1 MPKKQRS
8 RALFAKADGSPMLFS
23 LVPCSE
29 RKEIRELIEYG
40 GGVLVPPE
48 KVPDAIRLVPSSV
61 TVTDSSD
68 DVFSA
73 NYIRA
78 CAKRGKLLRLI
89 EFKIPM
95 APAVVDASDSKTRRL
110 HSTRS
115 RREYT
120 PGEEIA
126 IAEFVA
132 KNPGVHVHG
141 NAVYKEMAS
150 AGVLPGK
157 HSWQSLKEHYLKNIF
172 PVKHLYESPHEVN
185 VLSGKQSSE
194 SAGDRGSSPLLAA
207 ASSVIV
213 EDSDS
218 EQEAREPQRPS
229 GSGLQDEGAP
239 AEVVAETESSSPL
252 QSSGTSPDRARI
264 DKESDNGREL
274 LLFASP
280 SAKSAEKSSESGLD
294 SPLAKKNDPDHST
307 STSDQGS
314 TAVALRKHSLPTP
327 SEVLCKK
334 QKELSISTA
343 SVCVRSRHS
352 LRKASTSRVDVPDT
366 PGQEPILNEE
376 RGLRSS
382 LEGKCKNSTPRK
394 QRIPRHMKS
403 GSQIS
408 GIGRSARTTVSESR
422 NTLQRTPV
430 KFHTLTPVKPNSA
443 ALQDCSSSHLGKQ
456 PLPASSG
463 SSILGDVVKCTP
475 CPSRH
480 VPLRISLRKRP
491 NTPPQELTNSHSN
504 SQSSPKSSG
513 DVAVMPK
520 VKRGTLSPGRFH
532 GGDSGAMEGLFERT
546 PFLSRQPVARSSPRK
561 RQSPEPQKDCGSHSS
576 TWRCCES
583 ADDTMPDP
591 EDLLPP
597 SHARRRLLP
606 CPSPANSHKKKVI
619 PLRSEHRPDSVSSTE
634 YKCTDHSHT
643 SNSSPRKQRKIREEG
658 HNNVSHQN
666 PSPSSSMPTHEMAS
680 SATAPSTRTSSGIY
694 TRSCSLLQQPSL
706 ELGLRAPTAKTTQ
719 GRKKGPRAPPP
730 PQCGE
735 DGHSSS
741 ASQAAGTGKN
751 HSAPLGPGA
760 EVEDLDSA
768 DEDLLMEALLQETA
782 LRNLGPMPGVAEVH
796 PVGAT
801 KEAHRDDV
809 SLQKPSL
816 ESGLRAPT
824 AKTARGSKK
833 APQAPSLPQYG
844 EDGHSS
850 SASQGAGR
858 GKNQSAPLGTGAE
871 VEDLDSADED
881 LLMEALLQEAAL
893 RNLGPMP
900 GVAEVHP
907 VGATKEAH
915 RDDVS
920 LQKPSLESG
929 LRAPTAKTAR
939 GSKKA
944 PQAPSLPQYGE
955 DGHSSSASQGA
966 GTGKNQSA
974 PLGTGAEVEDLDSAD
989 EDLLMEALLQEAAVR
1004 NLGPIPGVA
1013 ETHPVG
1019 ATKEAH
1025 RDNRSDAGSPAST
1038 LSVPSTVIISDSGHS
1053 PDEDSTPE
1061 FEQDEVSKV
1070 RRRLVRLLGMLREGK
1085 NTESHETCP
1094 AHCGCPRTTRYHRT
1108 VREVISLSAFLAYH
1122 GEPLPSES
1130 PGIEDPEIAL
1140 LIEILLRDREGR
1152 DKNEQDGSGSA

>member
-218 EQEAREPQRPS
+218 EQ
-229 GSGLQDEGAP
+229 EGAP

-850 SASQGAGR
+850 SASQGAG
-858 GKNQSAPLGTGAE
+858 
-871 VEDLDSADED
+871 
-881 LLMEALLQEAAL
+881 
-893 RNLGPMP
+893 
-900 GVAEVHP
+900 
-907 VGATKEAH
+907 
-915 RDDVS
+915 
-920 LQKPSLESG
+920 
-929 LRAPTAKTAR
+929 
-939 GSKKA
+939 
-944 PQAPSLPQYGE
+944 
-955 DGHSSSASQGA
+955 
-966 GTGKNQSA
+966 TGKNQSA

-1013 ETHPVG
+1013 EIHPVG

>member
-1 MPKKQRS
+1 MPKKRRS
-8 RALFAKADGSPMLFS
+8 RALFVKADGGPMLFS

-29 RKEIRELIEYG
+29 RKEIRELIEYR
-40 GGVLVPPE
+40 GGVLVQPE

-78 CAKRGKLLRLI
+78 CAKSDKLLRLI

-95 APAVVDASDSKTRRL
+95 APGVVDASDSKTRRL
-110 HSTRS
+110 RSTRS
-115 RREYT
+115 KREYT
-120 PGEEIA
+120 LGEEIA
-126 IAEFVA
+126 IAKFVA
-132 KNPGVHVHG
+132 KKPGVRVHG

-150 AGVLPGK
+150 AGVVPGK
-157 HSWQSLKEHYLKNIF
+157 HSWKSLKEHYLKKIF

-185 VLSGKQSSE
+185 VLSGKQCSE

-207 ASSVIV
+207 ASGVIV

-218 EQEAREPQRPS
+218 EQESREPQRPS

-264 DKESDNGREL
+264 HKESDNGREL

-280 SAKSAEKSSESGLD
+280 SAKRPEKTLSKSSSKSGLE
-294 SPLAKKNDPDHST
+294 SPSAKKNDPDHST

-334 QKELSISTA
+334 QKEPSISTA
-343 SVCVRSRHS
+343 SVRVRSRHS
-352 LRKASTSRVDVPDT
+352 LRKASTSRVDGPDT

-382 LEGKCKNSTPRK
+382 LMRKCKNSTPRK
-394 QRIPRHMKS
+394 QPIPRHMKS

-430 KFHTLTPVKPNSA
+430 KLHTLTPVKPDSA
-443 ALQDCSSSHLGKQ
+443 ALQECSSSHLGKQ

-480 VPLRISLRKRP
+480 IPLRISLRKWP

-520 VKRGTLSPGRFH
+520 AKRGTLSPGRFH
-532 GGDSGAMEGLFERT
+532 GGDSGAMEGLLERT

-583 ADDTMPDP
+583 ADDTMLDP
-591 EDLLPP
+591 EDPLPP

-634 YKCTDHSHT
+634 YKCTDRSHT

-666 PSPSSSMPTHEMAS
+666 PSPSSSMPTREMAS
-680 SATAPSTRTSSGIY
+680 SAAAPSTRTSSGIY
-694 TRSCSLLQQPSL
+694 TRSCSLLQKPSL
-706 ELGLRAPTAKTTQ
+706 ELGLRAPTAKTTR

-730 PQCGE
+730 PQYGE

-741 ASQAAGTGKN
+741 ASQAAGTGQN
-751 HSAPLGPGA
+751 HSP
-760 EVEDLDSA
+760 
-768 DEDLLMEALLQETA
+768 
-782 LRNLGPMPGVAEVH
+782 
-796 PVGAT
+796 
-801 KEAHRDDV
+801 
-809 SLQKPSL
+809 
-816 ESGLRAPT
+816 
-824 AKTARGSKK
+824 
-833 APQAPSLPQYG
+833 
-844 EDGHSS
+844 
-850 SASQGAGR
+850 
-858 GKNQSAPLGTGAE
+858 PLGTGAE

-915 RDDVS
+915 RD
-920 LQKPSLESG
+920 
-929 LRAPTAKTAR
+929 
-939 GSKKA
+939 
-944 PQAPSLPQYGE
+944 
-955 DGHSSSASQGA
+955 
-966 GTGKNQSA
+966 
-974 PLGTGAEVEDLDSAD
+974 
-989 EDLLMEALLQEAAVR
+989 
-1004 NLGPIPGVA
+1004 
-1013 ETHPVG
+1013 
-1019 ATKEAH
+1019 
-1025 RDNRSDAGSPAST
+1025 NRSDPGSPAST
-1038 LSVPSTVIISDSGHS
+1038 VSVPSTTIISDSGHS

-1061 FEQDEVSKV
+1061 SEQDDVSKV
-1070 RRRLVRLLGMLREGK
+1070 RRRLVRVLAMLREGK
-1085 NTESHETCP
+1085 NTESHERCP
-1094 AHCGCPRTTRYHRT
+1094 AHCGCPRSTRYIRT
-1108 VREVISLSAFLAYH
+1108 AREAVSLSAFLAYH

-1130 PGIEDPEIAL
+1130 PGIKDPEIAL
-1140 LIEILLRDREGR
+1140 LVEILLRHREGR
-1152 DKNEQDGSGSA
+1152 DKNEHYGSGSA